1 MIRLKKSDLDVIKQI
16 AEETYPHECCGIM
29 VGSVDGDIKSV
40 SELVPAIN
48 ERTDSLANR
57 YLITADFV
65 QKLEARL
72 RGTGSSIVGFFHSHP
87 DVPARP
93 SAYDQEHAWPWFSYV
108 IVSVQQGTPEE
119 VTSWELAED
128 RSQFNRETMETAFR
142 TLEEVEDHAS

>member
-16 AEETYPHECCGIM
+16 AQETYPHECCGIM

-40 SELVPAIN
+40 DELVPAIN

-72 RGTGSSIVGFFHSHP
+72 RGTDSSIVGFFHSHP

-93 SAYDQEHAWPWFSYV
+93 SAYDQEHAWPWYSYL
-108 IVSVQQGTPEE
+108 IVSVIKGEAHE
-119 VTSWELAED
+119 VLNWKLKDD
-128 RSQFNRETMETAFR
+128 RSAFDP
-142 TLEEVEDHAS
+142 EDIEFL

>member
-16 AEETYPHECCGIM
+16 AQETYPHECCGIM

-40 SELVPAIN
+40 DELVPAIN

-72 RGTGSSIVGFFHSHP
+72 RGTDSSIVGFFHSHP

-93 SAYDQEHAWPWFSYV
+93 SAYDQEHAWPWYSYL
-108 IVSVQQGTPEE
+108 IVSVIKGEAHE
-119 VTSWELAED
+119 VWNWKLKDD
-128 RSQFNRETMETAFR
+128 RSAFDP
-142 TLEEVEDHAS
+142 EDIEFH